1 MYIYLV
7 KMPLF
12 YALESG
18 IVIDIRNKKKSYIE
32 RKGNDMKVSIT
43 IEDGTSKS
51 QLIKAIRDYA
61 TKSRCTVLRITV
73 FEDHTYTLLEF
84 DGIVVTRW
92 YGNIDNFIRCD
103 FSTMRILSTM

>member
-1 MYIYLV
+1 M
-7 KMPLF
+7 
-12 YALESG
+12 
-18 IVIDIRNKKKSYIE
+18 N
-32 RKGNDMKVSIT
+32 VSIS